1 MEQQV
6 YLPEA
11 ALPRLTADQLERLHR
26 YGVVE
31 AIAPG
36 DVLFEAGDTV
46 ANLYVV
52 LEGEVEVVRRT
63 LETEVVIAR
72 DGAGSFIGELNLIT
86 GQYPYMTA
94 RATQAGRVLRI
105 EPDELRRLLAT
116 DNELSAILLD
126 AFVARRIALRENY
139 ARSTL
144 QILGSRFSPGALRL
158 REWVARSRIPHDFV
172 DLDDPGVD
180 GGVLL
185 AGVGLRSRDTPAV
198 VTPTRILR
206 NATPGQLAEHLGLT
220 YRAVPGH
227 IFDTVIIGAGPAGLG
242 AAVYAASEGLDTVV
256 LDAVSTGGQ
265 AGSSARIENYLGFP
279 QGISGEELT
288 SRAAVQ
294 AQRFGARVNSP
305 CSVAG
310 LRCHDGFHA
319 VVLDNGS
326 EIPTRS
332 VIIATGARYRKLP
345 LENWDRYEAAGIY
358 YAATDIEA
366 KACAGQKVVVLG
378 GGNSAGQ
385 AALFLAPKA
394 GSVKIVVRGD
404 DLEENMSRYLIDRVE
419 ADPRITVATGTQIVE
434 LGGENHLQRVVLETR
449 DGDRHPIDCIGLF
462 CFIGAEPTTEWLH
475 DDDVLRDEKGFVLT
489 DRDLPRGPGSV
500 WETLARDPLPLETS
514 APGVFAVGDV
524 RRGSVKR
531 VAAAVGEGATGIRS
545 AQVYLSSLV

>member
-1 MEQQV
+1 MEEQV

-11 ALPRLTADQLERLHR
+11 ALPTLSDAQLERLHA
-26 YGVVE
+26 YGEEVE
-31 AIAPG
+31 IAPG
-36 DVLFEAGDTV
+36 DVLFAAGDRIV
-46 ANLYVV
+46 NFFVV
-52 LEGEVEVVRRT
+52 LEGEVAVVRRSM
-63 LETEVVIAR
+63 ETEVEIAR
-72 DGAGSFIGELNLIT
+72 DGPGSFIGELNLLT

-94 RATQAGRVLRI
+94 RATKAGRVLRI
-105 EPDELRRLLAT
+105 PPDELRRLMAS
-116 DNELSAILLD
+116 DNELSSLLID

-139 ARSTL
+139 AKKTL
-144 QILGSRFSPGALRL
+144 QILGSRFSPAALRL
-158 REWVARSRIPHDFV
+158 REWVARSRVPHLFV
-172 DLDDPGVD
+172 DLDDPSID
-180 GGVLL
+180 GPVLL
-185 AGVGLRSRDTPAV
+185 AAVGLRSRDTPAV
-198 VTPTRILR
+198 ITPTRVLR
-206 NATPGQLAEHLGLT
+206 NATPGELAEHLGLA

-305 CSVAG
+305 CTVAG

-319 VVLDNGS
+319 VVLADGS

-332 VIIATGARYRKLP
+332 VVIATGARYRKLP
-345 LENWDRYEAAGIY
+345 LPDWERYEGAGIY
-358 YAATDIEA
+358 YAATEIEA
-366 KACAGQKVVVLG
+366 TACAGQHVVVLG

-385 AALFLAPKA
+385 AALFLAPKV
-394 GSVKIVVRGD
+394 GGVKIVVRGD

-419 ADPRITVATGTQIVE
+419 ADPRITVALGTQIVE
-434 LGGENHLQRVVLETR
+434 LGGDGRLERVVVETR
-449 DGDRHPIDCIGLF
+449 DGERHPVDCAGLF
-462 CFIGAEPTTEWLH
+462 CFIGAEPSTEWLH
-475 DDDVLRDEKGFVLT
+475 DDDVLCDEKGFVLT
-489 DRDLPRGPGSV
+489 DRDVPRPPGSV
-500 WETLARDPLPLETS
+500 WETLQREPLPLETS

-524 RRGSVKR
+524 RHGSVKR

-545 AQVYLSSLV
+545 AQAYLSSLV

>member
-1 MEQQV
+1 MEEQV

-11 ALPRLTADQLERLHR
+11 ALPTLSEDQIARLHA
-26 YGVVE
+26 YGRVDPVE
-31 AIAPG
+31 EG
-36 DVLFEAGDTV
+36 EVLFAAGDRE
-46 ANLYVV
+46 ANMYVV
-52 LEGEVEVVRRT
+52 LDGEVEILRST
-63 LETEVVIAR
+63 METEVAIAR
-72 DGAGSFIGELNLIT
+72 DGPGNFIGELNLLT
-86 GQYPYMTA
+86 GQYPFMTA
-94 RATQAGRVLRI
+94 RATKAGQVLRI
-105 EPDELRRLLAT
+105 EPEELRRLLAT
-116 DNELSAILLD
+116 DNELSSLLLD
-126 AFVARRIALRENY
+126 AFVARRLALREIY

-144 QILGSRFSPGALRL
+144 RILGSRFSPGALRL

-185 AGVGLRSRDTPAV
+185 ASVGLRSRDTPAV
-198 VTPTRILR
+198 ITPTRVLR
-206 NATPGQLAEHLGLT
+206 NATPGELAEHLGLT

-332 VIIATGARYRKLP
+332 VLIATGARYRKLAV
-345 LENWDRYEAAGIY
+345 EHWDRFEGAGIY

-366 KACAGQKVVVLG
+366 RACTGQGVVVLG

-385 AALFLAPKA
+385 AALFLAPKVA
-394 GSVKIVVRGD
+394 AVNIVVRGD
-404 DLEENMSRYLIDRVE
+404 NLESHMSRYLIDRVE
-419 ADPRITVATGTQIVE
+419 ADPRITVSTASEIVGLE
-434 LGGENHLQRVVLETR
+434 GDHRLERVVVRDR
-449 DGDRHPIDCIGLF
+449 DGGRSTMDCSGLF
-462 CFIGAEPTTEWLH
+462 CFIGAEPTTAWLH

-489 DRDLPRGPGSV
+489 DRDLPRGAGTV
-500 WETLARDPLPLETS
+500 WETLAREPLPLETS

-524 RRGSVKR
+524 RHGSVKR
-531 VAAAVGEGATGIRS
+531 VAAAVGEGATAIRS
-545 AQVYLSSLV
+545 AQVYLSSLA